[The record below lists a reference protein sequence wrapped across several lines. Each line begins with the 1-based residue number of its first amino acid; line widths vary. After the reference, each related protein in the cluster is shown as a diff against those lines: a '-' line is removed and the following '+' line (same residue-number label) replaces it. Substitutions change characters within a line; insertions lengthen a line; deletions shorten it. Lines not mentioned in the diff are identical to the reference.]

1 LRGLPLDECDPVLRA
16 TGAASDL
23 LGFIEKAQSG
33 SQALTSVTC
42 ATSIAP
48 PRKPPSQYIR

>member
-1 LRGLPLDECDPVLRA
+1 MSRGTIDKKIQAAVPAALGPIRGIALARRAAQLDDF
-16 TGAASDL
+16 T
-23 LGFIEKAQSG
+23 I
-33 SQALTSVTC
+33 VTC